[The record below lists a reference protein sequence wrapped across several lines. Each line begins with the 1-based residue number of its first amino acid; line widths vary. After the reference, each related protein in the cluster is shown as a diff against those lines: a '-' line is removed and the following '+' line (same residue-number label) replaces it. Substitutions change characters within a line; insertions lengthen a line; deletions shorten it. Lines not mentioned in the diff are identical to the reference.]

1 MATPNHSHVLPCRGS
16 ARFNDH
22 TQCFET
28 LTGASIPAEWVP
40 PGRTITVLDLL
51 ALLMRIEHREKGG
64 QHDLPHEAFQNVRTS
79 IAHKAY
85 MEEIEPLVKQIV
97 SIKSLAVPPYL
108 LHEDGHIEATG
119 DGLTEPMRR
128 MINYYQDRIEE
139 IAARYRELLEQGG
152 QHDIDT

>member
-1 MATPNHSHVLPCRGS
+1 MTDRELLQIKTRARMAH
-16 ARFNDH
+16 
-22 TQCFET
+22 
-28 LTGASIPAEWVP
+28 
-40 PGRTITVLDLL
+40 
-51 ALLMRIEHREKGG
+51 
-64 QHDLPHEAFQNVRTS
+64 HDLPHGAFKNVRTS
-79 IAHKAY
+79 IAHTAY

-108 LHEDGHIEATG
+108 LHKDGHIEATG

-152 QHDIDT
+152 QHGTE